1 MRIALLWIAFGLFCL
16 TKISAQKI
24 NSPDVFLGYKLGT
37 EFTYQYQVHS
47 YFKYLETNSINLKL
61 VNYGSTYE
69 GRPLFVA
76 IIGSKVNIE
85 RIKAIQESNL
95 TKAGMLKGQELSDQP
110 AIIWLSYNIHGNEAA
125 STETSMKT
133 TYELLTNSS
142 YARFM
147 DNTIVIIDPCLN
159 PDGHTRYV
167 QFYKERVGKERNIMP
182 FTREHIEPWPGG
194 RSNHYFFDL
203 NRDWAWQTQKETK
216 ERIELM
222 NQWLPHVHVD
232 FHEMGIDNPYFFS
245 PASEPMHEDIS
256 PWQKEFQF
264 NVGKHLAKAF
274 DTRNWLYFTA
284 EIFDLFY
291 PSYGDTYPTFNG
303 AIGMTYEQGG
313 SGKAGLAVLNSYND
327 TLTLKDRIEHHH
339 IAGIQTIELTH
350 LEAKR
355 LNDEFKQYFHQAQNK
370 PKGNIKS
377 YIIKNIHPNKRVE
390 LEDFLNQNGINY
402 GYGVAKPSSTK
413 INVFDYQLRKD
424 TTIQVQSN
432 DMVISAFQPKSTL
445 LKVLFEPYTHLPDS
459 NTYDITAWAIP
470 FAKGLEAYSSSL
482 VLTPGDKQHD
492 EFIQGLPR
500 DGLNALMLDWTHI
513 SSAKFLNTA
522 LKAGFVARV
531 NDQQIVIDKIVIPLG
546 SILFIKSDN
555 PALEELV
562 ALANKHEISLVSFN
576 RSFPDSGPAFGSS
589 RVRRIEK
596 PKVGLVCGNGFNSSE
611 IGEIWHLMDQ
621 EIDCSIHLFDKDL
634 LNSSILNELNVLFIT
649 SFYDPAWLTE
659 SRISDLNKWVQQGGK
674 LVLLENAV
682 KQFAQKEKFGIK
694 IKKEIKSD
702 TTQKLEIRS
711 FYDIERESIGKQ
723 NPGSIFKLELD
734 NTHPL
739 AYGYKNHFHILKT
752 NTTIYEP
759 LKDGHLIGIHKKGS
773 HVSGFIGDQIKNH
786 IESGMSIGVESI
798 GKGHVIYFADNPI
811 FRSFW
816 DSGKLFFPNILFMM
830 P

>member
-1 MRIALLWIAFGLFCL
+1 MPLLWIVFSFLSL
-16 TKISAQKI
+16 TKISAQQI
-24 NSPDVFLGYKLGT
+24 NSPERYLGYELGSD
-37 EFTYQYQVHS
+37 FTYQYQVHS
-47 YFKYLETNSINLKL
+47 YFKHLESNSNNIKL
-61 VNYGSTYE
+61 VPYGSSYE

-76 IIGSKVNIE
+76 IIGSPKNLE
-85 RIKAIQESNL
+85 RLEAIRNSNL
-95 TKAGMLKGQELSDQP
+95 TKAGIVNGQELDDQP
-110 AIIWLSYNIHGNEAA
+110 AVIWLSYNIHGNEAA

-133 TYELLTNSS
+133 AYELLTNSLYS
-142 YARFM
+142 RFM
-147 DNTIVIIDPCLN
+147 DNTLVIIDPCLN

-167 QFYKERVGKERNIMP
+167 QFYKERVGKRKDIMP
-182 FTREHIEPWPGG
+182 FTREHMEPWPGG
-194 RSNHYFFDL
+194 RSNHYYFDL

-216 ERIELM
+216 ERIVLM

-245 PASEPMHEDIS
+245 PASEPMHEDVS
-256 PWQKEFQF
+256 QWQKEFQL
-264 NVGKHLAKAF
+264 NVGKHLSSAF
-274 DTRNWLYFTA
+274 DQRNWLYFTA

-313 SGKAGLAVLNSYND
+313 SGRAGLAVLDSNRD

-339 IAGIQTIELTH
+339 IAGIYTVEKTH

-355 LNDEFKQYFHQAQNK
+355 LNQEFKQYFHQAQNK

-377 YIIKNIHPNKRVE
+377 YIIKNIHPKTRHE
-390 LEDFLNQNGINY
+390 LEGFLNLNGIKY
-402 GYGVAKPSSTK
+402 GYGATNLNINKL
-413 INVFDYQLRKD
+413 NVFNYQMRKD
-424 TTIQVQSN
+424 TTIQVQST

-445 LKVLFEPYTHLPDS
+445 LKVLFEPFTHLPDS

-470 FAKGLEAYSSSL
+470 YAKGLEAYAGNS
-482 VLTPGDKQHD
+482 VLTPGKQQEV
-492 EFIQGLPR
+492 EFVQGLPR
-500 DGLNALMLDWTHI
+500 DGLNALKLDWTHI
-513 SSAKFLNTA
+513 SASKFLNAA
-522 LKAGFVARV
+522 LNAGFNARV
-531 NDQQIVIDKIVIPLG
+531 NDQKITIDNVIIPLG

-555 PALEELV
+555 PKLEDLYS
-562 ALANKHEISLVSFN
+562 LANRHEINLVSFN
-576 RSFPDSGPAFGSS
+576 KSFPDSGPSFGSS

-611 IGEIWHLMDQ
+611 IGEIWHLMDR
-621 EIDCSIHLFDKDL
+621 EIDCSIHLFDKEF
-634 LNSSILNELNVLFIT
+634 LNSNTLNELNVLFIT
-649 SFYDPAWLTE
+649 SFYDPTWLTE
-659 SRISDLNKWVQQGGK
+659 SRISDINKWVQQGGR
-674 LVLLENAV
+674 LVLIENAV
-682 KQFAQKEKFGIK
+682 KQFAQKELFSIK
-694 IKKEIKSD
+694 IKKEIKTD
-702 TTQKLEIRS
+702 TIQKLEIRS
-711 FYDIERESIGKQ
+711 YYDIERESIGMQ

-739 AYGYKNHFHILKT
+739 AYGYKNQFHILKT

-759 LKDGHLIGIHKKGS
+759 LEDGHLIGIHKKGS

-786 IESGMSIGVESI
+786 IESGMSIGIESI

-816 DSGKLFFPNILFMM
+816 DSGKLFFSNILYMI